1 MNCQIEKNDNEHLF
15 IQGDKINFE
24 KKDLIKLMNNNYNV
38 EEVKKIIEAKVDF
51 FMFDNYKNQIG
62 NNYEKKIDDL
72 LNIQE
77 NLCVKNEIIKQKINI
92 LEKYLDSLN
101 KDK

>member
-1 MNCQIEKNDNEHLF
+1 MNCKIEKNDNEQLF
-15 IQGDKINFE
+15 IQGDKIKFE
-24 KKDLIKLMNNNYNV
+24 KDDLIKLMNDSYNL
-38 EEVKKIIEAKVDF
+38 EEIKKIIEAKVDL

-62 NNYEKKIDDL
+62 NDYEKKIEDL

-77 NLCVKNEIIKQKINI
+77 NLYVKNEIIKQKLNI

-101 KDK
+101 NDK